1 MNPQNSS
8 SGLMRFS
15 KAARM
20 VLQRA
25 HVVAVEQRSS
35 LILPAH
41 LLLAL
46 AAEEQGMAGQVLHES
61 QITPETIQHLLSP
74 GKQKS
79 PATINLSPS
88 VQRVLAGAIPIAKE
102 WRSAVIGTTQ
112 LLVSLLTLNDPFVQQ
127 VLQEVHTSPE
137 EIRAKLANRKK
148 DEQ

>member
-102 WRSAVIGTTQ
+102 WRSA
-112 LLVSLLTLNDPFVQQ
+112 
-127 VLQEVHTSPE
+127 
-137 EIRAKLANRKK
+137 
-148 DEQ
+148 